1 MDEHPAGAGVGLSE
15 RLTTTSGASVRMVS
29 LEFVLRPSV
38 VRHGRSE
45 NSGHSRLAAGE
56 VVNVRLAALASKE
69 LTLADADVTRI
80 SLVDY
85 PLPIY
90 DADTA
95 EKSGPPHNAFKLK
108 QLMSAHQGVFIAS
121 PEYNAS
127 LTPLIKNTIDWISA
141 VRERGDPPLAAYQN
155 RVFALGGASPGRS
168 GATHSLLA
176 LRQVLAVGCGALVL
190 AEQVTVPNAE
200 HAFDDMDELTDA
212 RAANQLKVVVR
223 KLVDTARL
231 MA

>member
-1 MDEHPAGAGVGLSE
+1 MAVPKILVIPG
-15 RLTTTSGASVRMVS
+15 S
-29 LEFVLRPSV
+29 LRAKSY
-38 VRHGRSE
+38 
-45 NSGHSRLAAGE
+45 
-56 VVNVRLAALASKE
+56 NVRLAALASKE

-95 EKSGPPHNAFKLK
+95 ENSGPPHNAFKLK

-141 VRERGDPPLAAYQN
+141 VRERGDPLLAAYQN
-155 RVFALGGASPGRS
+155 RVFALGGASPGPS

-176 LRQVLAVGCGALVL
+176 LRQVLAVGCRALVL

-200 HAFDDMDELTDA
+200 HAFDDMDELTDP

-223 KLVDTARL
+223 KLVDTAGPL
-231 MA
+231 A

>member
-1 MDEHPAGAGVGLSE
+1 MADPKILVIPG
-15 RLTTTSGASVRMVS
+15 S
-29 LEFVLRPSV
+29 LRAKSY
-38 VRHGRSE
+38 
-45 NSGHSRLAAGE
+45 
-56 VVNVRLAALASKE
+56 NVRLAALATKE

-80 SLVDY
+80 SLSDY

-95 EKSGPPHNAFKLK
+95 EAAGPPLNAVKLK
-108 QLMSAHQGVFIAS
+108 QLMIAHQGVFIAS

-127 LTPLIKNTIDWISA
+127 ITPLIKNTIDWISA
-141 VRERGDPPLAAYQN
+141 VRERGEAPLAAYQN

-176 LRQVLAVGCGALVL
+176 LRQVLAVGCRALVI

-200 HAFDDMDELTDA
+200 QAFDEMDELKDA
-212 RAANQLKVVVR
+212 RAAGQLKLVVR
-223 KLVDTARL
+223 KLVDTAKLFAGESNPARSL
-231 MA
+231 GGG

>member
-1 MDEHPAGAGVGLSE
+1 MAVPKILVIPG
-15 RLTTTSGASVRMVS
+15 S
-29 LEFVLRPSV
+29 LRAKSY
-38 VRHGRSE
+38 
-45 NSGHSRLAAGE
+45 
-56 VVNVRLAALASKE
+56 NVRLAALASKE

-176 LRQVLAVGCGALVL
+176 LRQALAVGCGALVL

-212 RAANQLKVVVR
+212 RAANQLKAVVR

>member
-1 MDEHPAGAGVGLSE
+1 MAVPRILVIPG
-15 RLTTTSGASVRMVS
+15 S
-29 LEFVLRPSV
+29 LRA
-38 VRHGRSE
+38 RSY
-45 NSGHSRLAAGE
+45 
-56 VVNVRLAALASKE
+56 NVRLAALASKQ

-90 DADTA
+90 DADTV
-95 EKSGPPHNAFKLK
+95 EESGPPHNAFRLK
-108 QLMSAHQGVFIAS
+108 QLMSAHQGIFIAS

-127 LTPLIKNTIDWISA
+127 LTPLIKNTIDWISV
-141 VRERGDPPLAAYQN
+141 VRERGEPPLAAYQN
-155 RVFALGGASPGRS
+155 RVFALGGASPRRS
-168 GATHSLLA
+168 GASHSLLA

-212 RAANQLKVVVR
+212 GAANQLKVVVR
-223 KLVDTARL
+223 KLVDTAKL
-231 MA
+231 LA

>member
-1 MDEHPAGAGVGLSE
+1 MAVPKILVIPG
-15 RLTTTSGASVRMVS
+15 S
-29 LEFVLRPSV
+29 LRAKSY
-38 VRHGRSE
+38 
-45 NSGHSRLAAGE
+45 
-56 VVNVRLAALASKE
+56 NVRLAALATKE
-69 LTLADADVTRI
+69 LMLADADVTQI

-95 EKSGPPHNAFKLK
+95 ATAGPPANAVKLK

-127 LTPLIKNTIDWISA
+127 ITPLIKNTIDWVSA
-141 VRERGDPPLAAYQN
+141 VRERGEALLAAYQN

-176 LRQVLAVGCGALVL
+176 LRQVLAVGCRALVI

-200 HAFDDMDELTDA
+200 QAFDEMGELKDA
-212 RAANQLKVVVR
+212 RAAGQLKLVVR
-223 KLVDTARL
+223 KLVDTAML
-231 MA
+231 LA

>member
-1 MDEHPAGAGVGLSE
+1 MPVPKILVIPG
-15 RLTTTSGASVRMVS
+15 S
-29 LEFVLRPSV
+29 LREKSY
-38 VRHGRSE
+38 
-45 NSGHSRLAAGE
+45 
-56 VVNVRLAALASKE
+56 NVRLAALASKE
-69 LTLADADVTRI
+69 LILADVDVTRI

-90 DADTA
+90 DADSA
-95 EKSGPPHNAFKLK
+95 EKSDPPQNAVKLK
-108 QLMSAHQGVFIAS
+108 RLMSAHQGVFIAS

-127 LTPLIKNTIDWISA
+127 IAPLIKNTIDWIST

-155 RVFALGGASPGRS
+155 RVFALGGASPGSS

-176 LRQVLAVGCGALVL
+176 LRQVLAVGCRALVI

-200 HAFDDMDELTDA
+200 QAFDEMDELTDT
-212 RAANQLKVVVR
+212 RAAGELKVVVR

-231 MA
+231 LA

>member
-1 MDEHPAGAGVGLSE
+1 MAAPKILVIPG
-15 RLTTTSGASVRMVS
+15 S
-29 LEFVLRPSV
+29 LHAKS
-38 VRHGRSE
+38 H
-45 NSGHSRLAAGE
+45 
-56 VVNVRLAALASKE
+56 NVRLAALVTKE

-80 SLVDY
+80 SLADY

-95 EKSGPPHNAFKLK
+95 EESGPPHNAVTLK
-108 QLMSAHQGVFIAS
+108 RLMSVHQGVFIAS

-127 LTPLIKNTIDWISA
+127 ITPLIKNTIDWISA

-176 LRQVLAVGCGALVL
+176 LRQVLAVGCRALVI

-200 HAFDDMDELTDA
+200 QAFDERDGLKDA
-212 RAANQLKVVVR
+212 RAASQLKVVVR
-223 KLVDTARL
+223 KLLETARL
-231 MA
+231 LANAER